1 MPQYVWV
8 LRFYMYLIFEC
19 CVYLCC
25 QISISLFKHFHCSV
39 FSPFL
44 SAAAFL
50 LLLLLVFFHIESDR
64 ESLVVESLNI
74 HFIIVNSV
82 FAAKYTQIPWRGIQF
97 AVVQLRLLFDIS
109 KHTNIDKY
117 LFHIYIDLCIVYQWI
132 TRRIFAAKVSIF
144 DVYPKNMIVV
154 NECHHFIWRHSA
166 RWNIRQPQKFR

>member
-1 MPQYVWV
+1 MC
-8 LRFYMYLIFEC
+8 IF
-19 CVYLCC
+19 VAK
-25 QISISLFKHFHCSV
+25 SLFHYSNIFI
-39 FSPFL
+39 
-44 SAAAFL
+44 AACFRLFFRLQLFL

-132 TRRIFAAKVSIF
+132 TRRIFAAKESIF
-144 DVYPKNMIVV
+144 GVYPKNMLVV
-154 NECHHFIWRHSA
+154 NECHHFI
-166 RWNIRQPQKFR
+166 